1 MINLTGK
8 VALVTGGTSGIGRE
22 TAIAFGKHGAKV
34 AVAGRRAEEGEETVR
49 LIQAAG
55 GDGIFVKTDV
65 TQEADIKALD
75 DKTVSF
81 FGRLD
86 IAFNNAGGHGETFS
100 MIDQSESEYD
110 RLMTINVKSVWM
122 SMKHEIAQM
131 LKQGSGAI
139 VNTSSIVGV
148 VGIGSIPLYTASK
161 YAVVGLTKA
170 AALQYAKSGIR
181 INAVG
186 PGAIET
192 EMYEK
197 STGGQADA
205 KAQMAAMHPIGRVGK
220 PAEVAN
226 AVIWLCSEGASFV
239 TGELLMI
246 DGGYTAQ

>member
-1 MINLTGK
+1 MIDLTDK

-22 TAIAFGKHGAKV
+22 TAIAFAQQGANV
-34 AVAGRRAEEGEETVR
+34 VVAGRRAEEGEETVR

-55 GDGIFVKTDV
+55 GNGIFVKTDV
-65 TQEADIKALD
+65 TQETDIKALV
-75 DKTVSF
+75 DKTVSA

-100 MIDQSESEYD
+100 MIDQNESEYD
-110 RLMTINVKSVWM
+110 RLMTVNVKSVWM

-192 EMYEK
+192 EMYEQ

-220 PAEVAN
+220 PVEVAN
-226 AVIWLCSEGASFV
+226 AVVWLCSEAASFV
-239 TGELLMI
+239 TGEILMV